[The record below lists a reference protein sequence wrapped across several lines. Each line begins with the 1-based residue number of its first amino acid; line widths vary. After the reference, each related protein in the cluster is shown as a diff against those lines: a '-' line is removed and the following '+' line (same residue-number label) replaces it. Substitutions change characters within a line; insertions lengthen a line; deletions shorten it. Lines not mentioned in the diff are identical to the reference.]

1 MSRTIAGSQCIQGL
15 RIVAQYLLL
24 HRRTE
29 AFEFI
34 EFGDRIHLACRIGVS
49 IVGADDQTV
58 LAGIVDNMRDVV
70 VGLAGDK
77 HVVFT
82 NLWKIFA
89 RLTNAIRPAD

>member
-1 MSRTIAGSQCIQGL
+1 M
-15 RIVAQYLLL
+15 AQYVFL

-34 EFGDRIHLACRIGVS
+34 EFRDRIHFACRVGVS

-58 LAGIVDNMRDVV
+58 LAGIVENMRDVV

-77 HVVFT
+77 HVVITKQVLGKFT
-82 NLWKIFA
+82 PGGSIANLDLPIDP
-89 RLTNAIRPAD
+89 RDPRG